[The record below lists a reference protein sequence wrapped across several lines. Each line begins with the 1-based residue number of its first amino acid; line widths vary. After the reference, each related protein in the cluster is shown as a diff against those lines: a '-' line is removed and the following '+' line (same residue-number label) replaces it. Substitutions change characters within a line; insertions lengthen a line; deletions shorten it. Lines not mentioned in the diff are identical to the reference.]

1 MIDKLQVLEDRF
13 LDLEHKIADPDVIA
27 DQMAWQKA
35 MKARA
40 ELEEVV
46 TVFREYKNLLQQYD
60 DAKLLLEDADFA
72 DMAKEELKELEPKLA
87 DMSERLKILLLPKDH
102 NDNKN
107 VIVEIRGGT
116 GGEEAALFA
125 ADLFRMYSRYAEG
138 RGWRVEVMD
147 SNPTGIGGYK
157 EIVFMVTGDS
167 VYSHMKFESGTHR
180 VQRVPETEAQGRIH
194 TSAATVAVLPEADEV
209 DIEIKPSDLKIDT
222 FRAGGA
228 GGQYVNKTESAV
240 RMTHIPTG
248 IVAQCQDEKSQLKN
262 REKCL
267 KVLRARVLEAAQREQ
282 QDATAADRKNQV
294 GSGDRSEKIRT
305 YNFPQARVTDHRI
318 GFTSHNLPAIMNGDM
333 QEIFDALIA
342 DHQSKLLGKAQ

>member
-60 DAKLLLEDADFA
+60 DAKLLLEDTDFA

-87 DMSERLKILLLPKDH
+87 DMSERLKILLLPKDP

-342 DHQSKLLGKAQ
+342 DHQAKLMGK

>member
-87 DMSERLKILLLPKDH
+87 DMSERLKILLLPKDP

-342 DHQSKLLGKAQ
+342 DHQAKLMGK

>member
-60 DAKLLLEDADFA
+60 DAKLLLEDTDFELKEHVNNVA
-72 DMAKEELKELEPKLA
+72 SLEVTNVHKSKVPPEWTRKQTLTNGERYITEELKELEPKLA
-87 DMSERLKILLLPKDH
+87 DMSERLKILLLPKDP

-157 EIVFMVTGDS
+157 EIVFLV
-167 VYSHMKFESGTHR
+167 F
-180 VQRVPETEAQGRIH
+180 
-194 TSAATVAVLPEADEV
+194 
-209 DIEIKPSDLKIDT
+209 
-222 FRAGGA
+222 
-228 GGQYVNKTESAV
+228 
-240 RMTHIPTG
+240 
-248 IVAQCQDEKSQLKN
+248 
-262 REKCL
+262 
-267 KVLRARVLEAAQREQ
+267 
-282 QDATAADRKNQV
+282 
-294 GSGDRSEKIRT
+294 
-305 YNFPQARVTDHRI
+305 
-318 GFTSHNLPAIMNGDM
+318 
-333 QEIFDALIA
+333 
-342 DHQSKLLGKAQ
+342 